1 MESLSVSTNSFTLD
15 LYKKLNEASKDQNI
29 FFSPWSIAT
38 ALAMV
43 YLGAKGDTATQMAEV
58 LHFNQTAEEE
68 GSSETTRPSLGTP
81 KKRKMDPGHKQAENT
96 HSGFKE
102 LLSTINKP
110 SSTYLLKSAN
120 RLYEEKTY
128 PLLPKFL
135 KLITSYYNAKPQA
148 VNFKSAAEQARALIN
163 LWVEN
168 ETERKIQDL
177 LPAGSLNSRTVL
189 VLVNAIY
196 FKGNWEKKFLEKNT
210 SEMPFRLSKTKTKPV
225 QMMFLRDAFLI
236 FHETTTKFK
245 IIELPY
251 VENEL
256 SMFVLLPDDI
266 SGNTNGLEQVEREL
280 TYEKLAEWTKSANM
294 MKAEVDLYLPK
305 LKLEENYD
313 LKSTL
318 SSMGIRNAFDPVQA
332 DFRGMS
338 VKKDL
343 YISKVVH
350 KAFVEVNEEGTE
362 AAAATAVLAL
372 RSKAPKMTFKADHP
386 FLFFIRHNKS
396 QTILFFGRLCSPYS
410 TTRGRQ
416 RWKITG
422 CGEARPAEILS
433 GGALRAATILC
444 AGATLPPRSGPSC
457 RPSSPGNASG
467 EREGP
472 RDEGSAA
479 PGWRRSSGASF
490 RPGKCQTLWLLVPER
505 GGAESAVGSGGA
517 VSPPVSHRLPP
528 ERRHTMDSLCA
539 SSTTF
544 ALDLLRKLCENK
556 SRQNLFFSPF
566 SISSAL
572 SMILLGSKGNTEA
585 QIAKVLFLNKAEDAH
600 NGYQSLLSEIN
611 DPNTKYILRTANR
624 LYGEKTFEFL
634 SSFIESSQKFYQ
646 AGLEQTDFMH
656 AWEDSRKQINGWVE
670 ERTEGKIQNLLA
682 EGIVSSLTRLVLVN
696 AIYFKGN
703 WEKQFNKERTAEMPF
718 QINKKET
725 KPVQMMFKKDR
736 FNMTYIGDFQ
746 TKILELPY
754 VGNELSM
761 IILLPDAIQDGSTG
775 LESLEREL
783 TYEKLIDWINP
794 EMMDCTEVR
803 VSLPRFKL
811 EEDYDLKPLLR
822 SMGMPD
828 AFDLGKAD
836 FSGISAGTELVLSEV
851 VHKSFVEVNEEG
863 TEAAAA
869 TAAVMMMR
877 CALIVPEF
885 TADHPFLF
893 FIRHN
898 KTSSILF
905 CGRFC
910 SP

>member
-15 LYKKLNEASKDQNI
+15 LYRKLNETSKGQNI

-58 LHFNQTAEEE
+58 LHFNLTAE
-68 GSSETTRPSLGTP
+68 GSSEARPSLGRP
-81 KKRKMDPGHKQAENT
+81 RKRKMDPERKQAENI
-96 HSGFKE
+96 HSGFKG
-102 LLSTINKP
+102 LLSAINKP
-110 SSTYLLKSAN
+110 RNTYTLKSAN

-135 KLITSYYNAKPQA
+135 QLITSYYNAKPQA
-148 VNFKSAAEQARALIN
+148 VNFKTAAEQARAQIN

-196 FKGNWEKKFLEKNT
+196 FRGNWEKKFLEKNT
-210 SEMPFRLSKTKTKPV
+210 SEMPFRLSKTRTKPV
-225 QMMFLRDAFLI
+225 QMMFLRDKFLI
-236 FHETTTKFK
+236 LRETTMKFK

-266 SGNTNGLEQVEREL
+266 NDNTTGLELVEREL
-280 TYEKLAEWTKSANM
+280 TYEKLSEWTKSANM

-305 LKLEENYD
+305 LNLEENYD

-318 SSMGIRNAFDPVQA
+318 SSMGVRNAFDPVQA
-332 DFRGMS
+332 DFTGMS
-338 VKKDL
+338 VKKDFF
-343 YISKVVH
+343 ISKVIH
-350 KAFVEVNEEGTE
+350 KAFMEVNEEGTE
-362 AAAATAVLAL
+362 AAAATGSLVL
-372 RSKAPKMTFKADHP
+372 RSKAPTMTFKADHP
-386 FLFFIRHNKS
+386 FLFFIKHNKS
-396 QTILFFGRLCSPYS
+396 QTILFFGRLCSPYVVIVCHLQNCS
-410 TTRGRQ
+410 DEKVIGSYVGIPELQ
-416 RWKITG
+416 RKHKSLF
-422 CGEARPAEILS
+422 C
-433 GGALRAATILC
+433 
-444 AGATLPPRSGPSC
+444 
-457 RPSSPGNASG
+457 
-467 EREGP
+467 
-472 RDEGSAA
+472 
-479 PGWRRSSGASF
+479 
-490 RPGKCQTLWLLVPER
+490 
-505 GGAESAVGSGGA
+505 
-517 VSPPVSHRLPP
+517 
-528 ERRHTMDSLCA
+528 TMDSLCA
-539 SSTTF
+539 ANTTF
-544 ALDLLRKLCENK
+544 ALDLLRKLFENR
-556 SRQNLFFSPF
+556 SGQNLFFSPF

-572 SMILLGSKGNTEA
+572 SMILLGSRGNTEA
-585 QIAKVLFLNKAEDAH
+585 QVAKVLSLNKAKDAH
-600 NGYQSLLSEIN
+600 NEYQSLLSEIN
-611 DPNTKYILRTANR
+611 NPDTKYILRTANR

-634 SSFIESSQKFYQ
+634 SSFIELSQKFYN

-682 EGIVSSLTRLVLVN
+682 KGILSSLTKLVLVN

-703 WEKQFNKERTAEMPF
+703 WEKQFSKERTAEVPF

-736 FNMTYIGDFQ
+736 FNMTYIGEFQ

-761 IILLPDAIQDGSTG
+761 IILLPDAIQDESTG

-803 VSLPRFKL
+803 VSLPRFRL

-836 FSGISAGTELVLSEV
+836 FSGISAGNELALSEV
-851 VHKSFVEVNEEG
+851 VHKAFVEVNEEG

-869 TAAVMMMR
+869 TAAVVALR
-877 CALIVPEF
+877 CAMIVPEF